1 MKQDACNIYDSEV
14 RNKMLKQLPHG
25 NTITQEEILE
35 IEKNTRDQSSNDQ
48 WFDER
53 KKRLTASNFGAV
65 IKRKKSIH
73 PKSLL
78 EKIHNQH
85 RQSNPP
91 APCKWGLDKEENAIK
106 AYHSFKKQEGKLL
119 VSALDVVLLSILLPH
134 GWVLAQISWCLI
146 SQRSIILVLARSN
159 VLIPRET

>member
-1 MKQDACNIYDSEV
+1 MRKILV
-14 RNKMLKQLPHG
+14 TRNVKHAAQLKLKIQHQGLL
-25 NTITQEEILE
+25 IEIKPAD
-35 IEKNTRDQSSNDQ
+35 IKNTRDQSSNDQ

-73 PKSLL
+73 PISLL

-106 AYHSFKKQEGKLL
+106 AYCSFKKQEEKT
-119 VSALDVVLLSILLPH
+119 VSVCSRCGFVVNPTSPWLH
-134 GWVLAQISWCLI
+134 GC
-146 SQRSIILVLARSN
+146 
-159 VLIPRET
+159 